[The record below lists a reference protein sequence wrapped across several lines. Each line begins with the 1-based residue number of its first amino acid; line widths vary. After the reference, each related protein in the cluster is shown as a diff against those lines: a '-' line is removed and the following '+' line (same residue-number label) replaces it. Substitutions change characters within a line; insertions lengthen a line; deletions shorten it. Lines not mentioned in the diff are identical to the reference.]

1 MNRLARFLA
10 AVALILMGVLAVAPS
25 VAHDVP
31 DEVTV
36 LTFLKPEGN
45 RLTFLVRAPMKSL
58 RDVDVPL
65 KENGFVDLTRIE
77 EPLRYAAQLWISDFV
92 KIYEN
97 GEPLPKPEFV
107 AARLALPSHRSFES
121 FDTALAHITGGHLDP
136 ETDLHWE
143 QGFLEVAYEY
153 PISSQDSRFS
163 IEPGFTRLGVQ
174 VNVILRMLLPD
185 GEERV
190 FDVHADVGRVELDPS
205 WWQASHLF
213 AKEGFRHILGG
224 VDHLLFLFALVIPF
238 RRFRP
243 LVVIVTAFTVAH
255 SVTLIASAY
264 GFVPDALWFGP
275 LIETLIAVSVLYMA
289 LENIAGTSAQ
299 RRWWIAFGFGLIHG
313 FGFSFLLAERLQFA
327 GSHLLTSLL
336 AFNVGVELGQILVFA
351 VMVPTLALVLRHLV
365 PERIGVIILSALVAH
380 TAWHWMIERG
390 SELMQFPWPTID
402 AVALSRLL
410 PWLIA
415 AVAVAALLWLVSGV
429 VRSFQ
434 GDRPERDRLASKS

>member
-1 MNRLARFLA
+1 MNRLARLLA
-10 AVALILMGVLAVAPS
+10 AVVLMLVGVLAAAPS

-31 DEVTV
+31 EEVTV

-45 RLTFLVRAPMKSL
+45 RLTFLVRAPMRSL

-65 KENGFVDLTRIE
+65 KEGGFIDLTRIE
-77 EPLRYAAQLWISDFV
+77 EALRHAAQLWISDFV

-107 AARLALPSHRSFES
+107 AARVALPSHRSFES
-121 FDTALAHITGGHLDP
+121 FDAALAGITGGQLDP
-136 ETDLHWE
+136 ATDLYWD

-153 PISSQDSRFS
+153 PISSEDSRFS
-163 IEPGFTRLGVQ
+163 IQPGLTRLGVQ
-174 VNVILRMLLPD
+174 VNVILRMLFPD

-205 WWQASHLF
+205 WWQASRLF
-213 AKEGFRHILGG
+213 AKEGFQHILGG

-255 SVTLIASAY
+255 SITLIASAY
-264 GFVPDALWFGP
+264 GLVPDALWFGP

-289 LENIAGTSAQ
+289 LENIVGTNAQ
-299 RRWWIAFGFGLIHG
+299 RRWWMAFGFGLIHG
-313 FGFSFLLAERLQFA
+313 FGFSFLLTERLQFA

-336 AFNVGVELGQILVFA
+336 AFNVGVELGQILVLA
-351 VMVPTLALVLRHLV
+351 VIVPTLALVLRHLV
-365 PERIGVIILSALVAH
+365 PERIGVVILSALVAH
-380 TAWHWMIERG
+380 TAWHWMVERG
-390 SELMQFPWPTID
+390 SDLMQFPWPSMD

-415 AVAVAALLWLVSGV
+415 AVAVAALLRLVSGV
-429 VRSFQ
+429 VRNFQ
-434 GDRPERDRLASKS
+434 GDQPASRRLPFKS